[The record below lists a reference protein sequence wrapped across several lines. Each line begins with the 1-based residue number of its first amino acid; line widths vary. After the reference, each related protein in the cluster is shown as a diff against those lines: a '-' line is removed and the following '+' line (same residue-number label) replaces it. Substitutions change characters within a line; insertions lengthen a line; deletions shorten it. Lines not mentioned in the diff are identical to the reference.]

1 VSIKLFNDGYNSRKT
16 ENKRAMDTR
25 MNGAPKISFDSTT
38 TSAIVTENRKK
49 MDNNSLA
56 LANYL
61 LVFFEFSG
69 LYSSAL

>member
-16 ENKRAMDTR
+16 ENKRAVDTR

-49 MDNNSLA
+49 GQQQLSLGE
-56 LANYL
+56 LSVSL
-61 LVFFEFSG
+61 L
-69 LYSSAL
+69 